1 MFEHHR
7 QSLLPVGQ
15 FTVRM
20 VRHVA
25 ISCGL
30 IAAALAVGAAGYHF
44 LEGLAWIDAVLNAS
58 MLLGGMGPVDPL
70 RTPAGKLFASAYAL
84 FSGIFVLAVAGL
96 LFAPVL
102 HRMLHAFHLEL
113 DERDDDDEVDAMNT

>member
-1 MFEHHR
+1 M
-7 QSLLPVGQ
+7 
-15 FTVRM
+15 RM
-20 VRHVA
+20 VRHLS
-25 ISCGL
+25 ISLGL
-30 IAAALAVGAAGYHF
+30 LIGALSIGVAGYHF

-70 RTPAGKLFASAYAL
+70 RTPAGKIFASAYAL

-113 DERDDDDEVDAMNT
+113 DERHDDDGVDAINT